1 MSTTSENDPEHI
13 KKEDEEHKKKMKE
26 WTTDYGSVAANFISK
41 DAMSGQLPKYKVGT
55 LVHNINSPKNED
67 GTMVDDLKV
76 TNISTGPNGWSYE
89 LEDIN
94 DPTEYIPRH
103 DEWKINWEPGQPKF
117 ANGSKVKF
125 KSIFSALGNKWT
137 VVSYKIDNK
146 TYKYVYE
153 LKGKANTF
161 NNVKEDELQ
170 AATQGG
176 GRRRKTMKKS
186 RKMRRKTNKK
196 VRKMRRKSMKKSH
209 KKK

>member
-1 MSTTSENDPEHI
+1 MSTTSENDSEQI
-13 KKEDEEHKKKMKE
+13 KEKE

-41 DAMSGQLPKYKVGT
+41 GAMSGQLPKYKVGT
-55 LVHNINSPKNED
+55 LVHNIYSPKNED

-76 TNISTGPNGWSYE
+76 TNILTGPNGWSYE
-89 LEDIN
+89 LENIN
-94 DPTEYIPRH
+94 DPNEYIPRH
-103 DEWKINWEPGQPKF
+103 DEWKINWKPEEPLF
-117 ANGSKVKF
+117 SVGSFVKF
-125 KSIFSALGNKWT
+125 KSIFSRLGNKWK

-153 LKGKANTF
+153 LQGKANTF

-186 RKMRRKTNKK
+186 RKMIRKTNKK